1 MHSPR
6 KTRSTNA
13 TQHPGLVVK
22 SSKRRTPAEVKAAN
36 EAKEAAKEAKRQAKE
51 ASINRAA
58 EFESNAMANEDFL
71 DATPRPNFNPR
82 PSTPTETETSN
93 DIEMSDGPEFDNNPY
108 IPPEDPTEDDSMG
121 SEGSAEETPMP
132 LSKKR
137 KTATTAFKRVA
148 LARSFA
154 VADLAA
160 EAPPKQGQPK
170 SRDTSKHQ
178 PKSGVVD
185 HDTLPANITDSSDT
199 ENDDQPPRK
208 KARAKVTAG
217 QSVETTGAAT
227 ESDGAPLLSKAKVVE
242 KTKKKK
248 ESVREA
254 IEAARGKTMERIDSN
269 SRNRDNASRSKLDT
283 KEKSVKVVIKSQ
295 LKAKPKSEPIRFG
308 NGPQWMPKD
317 SEDSKGKE
325 QGGVD
330 RVGKRTTDLSK
341 DRASIKSSNQAVIDI
356 ESDDEQVPE
365 KAMRRVSFLFLH
377 RNHAESRSLYSLLL
391 ES

>member
-1 MHSPR
+1 M
-6 KTRSTNA
+6 
-13 TQHPGLVVK
+13 
-22 SSKRRTPAEVKAAN
+22 
-36 EAKEAAKEAKRQAKE
+36 
-51 ASINRAA
+51 
-58 EFESNAMANEDFL
+58 
-71 DATPRPNFNPR
+71 
-82 PSTPTETETSN
+82 
-93 DIEMSDGPEFDNNPY
+93 
-108 IPPEDPTEDDSMG
+108 
-121 SEGSAEETPMP
+121 
-132 LSKKR
+132 
-137 KTATTAFKRVA
+137 
-148 LARSFA
+148 
-154 VADLAA
+154 
-160 EAPPKQGQPK
+160 
-170 SRDTSKHQ
+170 
-178 PKSGVVD
+178 
-185 HDTLPANITDSSDT
+185 
-199 ENDDQPPRK
+199 
-208 KARAKVTAG
+208 TAG

-269 SRNRDNASRSKLDT
+269 SRNHDNASRSKLDM

-377 RNHAESRSLYSLLL
+377 RNHAES
-391 ES
+391 

>member
-1 MHSPR
+1 
-6 KTRSTNA
+6 
-13 TQHPGLVVK
+13 
-22 SSKRRTPAEVKAAN
+22 
-36 EAKEAAKEAKRQAKE
+36 
-51 ASINRAA
+51 
-58 EFESNAMANEDFL
+58 
-71 DATPRPNFNPR
+71 
-82 PSTPTETETSN
+82 
-93 DIEMSDGPEFDNNPY
+93 
-108 IPPEDPTEDDSMG
+108 
-121 SEGSAEETPMP
+121 
-132 LSKKR
+132 
-137 KTATTAFKRVA
+137 
-148 LARSFA
+148 
-154 VADLAA
+154 
-160 EAPPKQGQPK
+160 
-170 SRDTSKHQ
+170 
-178 PKSGVVD
+178 VD

-377 RNHAESRSLYSLLL
+377 RNHAES
-391 ES
+391 